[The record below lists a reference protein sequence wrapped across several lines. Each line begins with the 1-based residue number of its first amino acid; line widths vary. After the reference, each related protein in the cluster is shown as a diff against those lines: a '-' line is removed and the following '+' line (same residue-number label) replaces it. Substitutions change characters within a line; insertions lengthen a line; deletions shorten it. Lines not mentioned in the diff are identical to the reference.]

1 MKENLLLV
9 SLQKIVAKN
18 KSLDVIA
25 EEFIREEKLF
35 GRSNKILSIL
45 LLESNKSLHI
55 LAPFLSGI
63 QLRPCN
69 H

>member
-35 GRSNKILSIL
+35 WRSNKILSIL
-45 LLESNKSLHI
+45 LLESNKALHI
-55 LAPFLSGI
+55 LAPVLSGI
-63 QLRPCN
+63 QLRP
-69 H
+69 